1 MAKGSTWDAKLN
13 NRFYLPGNLELN
25 VTGVHYAARNIA
37 QGRQDARSSLDL
49 GLSRPVMKGKGEIVF
64 AATDVFNTFGYR
76 YRINGFGFDAIYENF
91 YQTQEFNLS
100 FKLKF

>member
-13 NRFYLPGNLELN
+13 NRFYLPVNLELN